1 MNKFRAIKC
10 VLLKKTL
17 NPRFTWNFFPR
28 SFWHREWATSIGWSY
43 KVSLSCE
50 QPGYCI
56 LFLVLS
62 LVDLD
67 IQRTPIYFPPLLFE
81 DWGFLVVVSTIYF
94 SQSSFVIA
102 PTIFKFTDIWQHP
115 AVGSALKHPA
125 AWIWHPKLSTRLS
138 DVHQCTTS
146 PLKVGQNIGSRRV
159 E

>member
-1 MNKFRAIKC
+1 MDKFRSNKC

-17 NPRFTWNFFPR
+17 NPRFTWNIFPR
-28 SFWHREWATSIGWSY
+28 SFWHRERATSIGWSY

-56 LFLVLS
+56 LSHKVWWIRIFNTLQFTSHRCYLRTGGFLVLM
-62 LVDLD
+62 
-67 IQRTPIYFPPLLFE
+67 
-81 DWGFLVVVSTIYF
+81 STIYF

-115 AVGSALKHPA
+115 AVGSALTHPA

-138 DVHQCTTS
+138 DVHQCAMS
-146 PLKVGQNIGSRRV
+146 PF
-159 E
+159 